1 MKGLSRRTLLAVSAA
16 AMMAVGA
23 AAAHAEDTI
32 KVGLLA
38 TLEGAFT
45 VLGEDSV
52 RGAELAFQEHNYM
65 AGGKKLVI
73 VKGSSDASPDSAVAR
88 RASSSSRTACRSRS
102 ARLGRRGHRGQEL
115 RQDPAAGD
123 LINGPRRRRTRPC
136 AIRRRTSTASRP
148 TVPNGRRVSANMPMT
163 RAIRRSS
170 SSPRTIPSLYPGLR
184 LHARL
189 LQGRRPCRRQILG
202 PIGNKDFSSIVA
214 SIPDDIDA
222 VYVALGGPM
231 R

>member
-65 AGGKKLVI
+65 AGRKKLLI
-73 VKGSSDASPDSAVAR
+73 VKGSSDPSPDSPAA
-88 RASSSSRTACRSRS
+88 S
-102 ARLGRRGHRGQEL
+102 ARHVVHQ
-115 RQDPAAGD
+115 
-123 LINGPRRRRTRPC
+123 
-136 AIRRRTSTASRP
+136 
-148 TVPNGRRVSANMPMT
+148 
-163 RAIRRSS
+163 
-170 SSPRTIPSLYPGLR
+170 
-184 LHARL
+184 
-189 LQGRRPCRRQILG
+189 
-202 PIGNKDFSSIVA
+202 
-214 SIPDDIDA
+214 DA
-222 VYVALGGPM
+222 VP
-231 R
+231 